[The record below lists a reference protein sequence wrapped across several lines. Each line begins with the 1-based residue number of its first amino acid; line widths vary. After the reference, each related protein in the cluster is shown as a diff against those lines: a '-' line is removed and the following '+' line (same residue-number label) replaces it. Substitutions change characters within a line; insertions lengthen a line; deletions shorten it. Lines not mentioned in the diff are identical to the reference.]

1 MKLFSYFKKTD
12 KVGKDSVINTSE
24 SAPTSH
30 TQVATSLSLHP
41 SWNVSKE
48 EMYIFN
54 YLANEL
60 TPLKPNQ
67 LSLSA
72 ISIEEDQHSTNWYVK
87 AFFRSSLDRP
97 VELGL
102 IDLVILNERNER
114 IASHTY
120 DFKDVGVIP
129 AKSARP
135 WVFTFPKHAIEK
147 NEIPSEGWQLTF
159 NTVTLRGHKLDLDA
173 SWKSHLPLEQ
183 QQQLEQI
190 VETLPQLNK
199 NEVNF
204 TGLQLKVQD
213 TGNLAVSLFI
223 RNGNDQAIN
232 IEQLPLQI
240 HDANGKQIAQG
251 SFNLDPALTVAPNAT
266 KPWTFVFPKDLVQ
279 LDQADLSKWSARVT
293 GTK

>member
-12 KVGKDSVINTSE
+12 RVGKDSVINTVE
-24 SAPTSH
+24 SQNNSKTEVQ
-30 TQVATSLSLHP
+30 TKLSLHP

-54 YLANEL
+54 FLANEL

-72 ISIEEDQHSTNWYVK
+72 ISIEEDQRSQSWYVK

-102 IDLVILNERNER
+102 IDLVILNDQNER
-114 IASHTY
+114 IASHTF
-120 DFKDVGVIP
+120 DFKEVGVIP

-135 WVFTFPKHAIEK
+135 WVFTFPKSSIEK
-147 NEIPSEGWQLTF
+147 NEIPSNGWQLTF
-159 NTVTLRGHKLDLDA
+159 NTVTLRGHKLDLDPT
-173 SWKSHLPLEQ
+173 WQSHLPTEQ
-183 QQQLEQI
+183 QKQLEEI
-190 VETLPQLNK
+190 VETLPKLGK

-204 TGLQLKVQD
+204 TGLQLKVQED
-213 TGNLAVSLFI
+213 GKLSVSLFI
-223 RNGNDQAIN
+223 RNGNDQAIS

-251 SFNLDPALTVAPNAT
+251 FFRLDPALTVAPNAT
-266 KPWTFVFPKDLVQ
+266 KPWTFVFTKELVQ
-279 LDQADLSKWSARVT
+279 LDQSDLSKWSARVT
-293 GTK
+293 SIK